1 MLANNAYVVCGP
13 GADADINWEE
23 SQSYASA
30 SSTALSARSARDT
43 ATSRPGSAAAP
54 LPGSWLRP
62 GSGAAAADLSD
73 LDDNPFA
80 AGSSAG
86 AGLGLGSGQHEAR
99 YDEDGFLID
108 SAEASR
114 RTSRASA
121 GGDARSG
128 AAEVPTSAAA
138 RISRW
143 SVDSSG
149 RGSGV
154 SEPSAAAGAGDGEP
168 GVSPGAAG
176 AGLGGGM
183 AAATARGTAGEPHNA
198 ERASDDDSEED
209 FLAQV
214 RSSRVCCLPCRK
226 VNALVRSK
234 LVFLLALLDTGL
246 PS

>member
-1 MLANNAYVVCGP
+1 MLGKEARHLAYSRGVYSNFGGHVLGTTLTACGP

-54 LPGSWLRP
+54 LPGPWLGV
-62 GSGAAAADLSD
+62 GSGYGAAAADLSD
-73 LDDNPFA
+73 LDANPFA
-80 AGSSAG
+80 AGLSAG
-86 AGLGLGSGQHEAR
+86 AGLGSGQHEPR

-108 SAEASR
+108 STEASR

-121 GGDARSG
+121 GAEARLG
-128 AAEVPTSAAA
+128 ATEVPPSAAA

-149 RGSGV
+149 RGSGT
-154 SEPSAAAGAGDGEP
+154 SDAIAGAGEP
-168 GVSPGAAG
+168 RVSPGAAG
-176 AGLGGGM
+176 A
-183 AAATARGTAGEPHNA
+183 AAAGGTAAAPREAAVEPFNA
-198 ERASDDDSEED
+198 EGASGDDSEED

-214 RSSRVCCLPCRK
+214 HSQ
-226 VNALVRSK
+226 
-234 LVFLLALLDTGL
+234 
-246 PS
+246 

>member
-1 MLANNAYVVCGP
+1 MLTACGP
-13 GADADINWEE
+13 GADADVNWEE

-62 GSGAAAADLSD
+62 GSGAAAANLSD

-86 AGLGLGSGQHEAR
+86 AGLGSGQHEAL

-128 AAEVPTSAAA
+128 AAEVPPSAAA

-149 RGSGV
+149 RGSGA
-154 SEPSAAAGAGDGEP
+154 SDTAAGAAAGEP
-168 GVSPGAAG
+168 RVSPGAAG
-176 AGLGGGM
+176 GALAGGT
-183 AAATARGTAGEPHNA
+183 AAAMARGGAAEEPLNA
-198 ERASDDDSEED
+198 ERASEDDSEED
-209 FLAQV
+209 FLVQV
-214 RSSRVCCLPCRK
+214 RS
-226 VNALVRSK
+226 NDVRSLSRIREVRVK
-234 LVFLLALLDTGL
+234 SLCMFLVSSGL
-246 PS
+246 P

>member
-1 MLANNAYVVCGP
+1 MGMCLQTTLTACGP

-43 ATSRPGSAAAP
+43 ATSRPGSAAPP
-54 LPGSWLRP
+54 LPGSWLGP
-62 GSGAAAADLSD
+62 VSGAAAADLSD
-73 LDDNPFA
+73 LDANPFA

-86 AGLGLGSGQHEAR
+86 SGLGSGQHEAR

-121 GGDARSG
+121 GADARSG
-128 AAEVPTSAAA
+128 AAEAPTSATA

-149 RGSGV
+149 RGSGA
-154 SEPSAAAGAGDGEP
+154 SDPSTVAGAGAGEP
-168 GVSPGAAG
+168 SVSPGAAG
-176 AGLGGGM
+176 AALAGGM
-183 AAATARGTAGEPHNA
+183 AAAATARGGTGEPPNA

-214 RSSRVCCLPCRK
+214 RSSNVRCLAQHTDKCRCK
-226 VNALVRSK
+226 FR
-234 LVFLLALLDTGL
+234 
-246 PS
+246 